1 MNTQAMVYIILKPD
15 TLTYEVDS
23 FCGKSLIKY

>member
-1 MNTQAMVYIILKPD
+1 MNTQAMMYIILKPD
-15 TLTYEVDS
+15 TQTYKVDS